1 MKQASSYETCTASQA
16 FSSVA
21 GISNCFLT
29 EDGAPATPTHPG
41 VDVASLCEA
50 LKQIVATDELLR
62 THLSS
67 AVHRTALELS
77 AMKHHKIE
85 QVSR

>member
-1 MKQASSYETCTASQA
+1 M
-16 FSSVA
+16 A

-41 VDVASLCEA
+41 VDVASLCKA
-50 LKQIVATDELLR
+50 LKLIVGTDELLS
-62 THLSS
+62 THLST
-67 AVHRTALELS
+67 AIHKTALELA

-85 QVSR
+85 QVR